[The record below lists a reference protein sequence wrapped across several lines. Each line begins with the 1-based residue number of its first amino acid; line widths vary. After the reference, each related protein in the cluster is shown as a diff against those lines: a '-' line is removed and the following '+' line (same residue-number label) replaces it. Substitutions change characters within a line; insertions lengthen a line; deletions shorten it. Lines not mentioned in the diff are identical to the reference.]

1 MKYAKEID
9 YFITRYSLI
18 PDRQI
23 DFESFMGVT
32 KEQKFLDFL
41 LSFES
46 ERKKEILYNGYN
58 YALYC
63 KQLSPIHFFMS
74 FAKGTDKIIGEKTD
88 EGIMDSYVE
97 DYKKCNILINIQSQF
112 FIIEK
117 NFEVSGN
124 FISLKNII
132 SKVITR
138 FLENRYLHF
147 ELDLLTEKNDFWKY
161 VSTNSGDITDVE
173 IKLSSP
179 NLLDGILSVSDFLR
193 KTNEQ
198 YNNTSFLFKLS
209 NDKGNLN
216 INPDNPFLQDAIRYS
231 SAGCG
236 TWKAKSKNSSK
247 WYKNTDNPI
256 LLKLPDELGQLK
268 DSDRQEIN
276 EAFEHVKRIDPENK
290 EG

>member
-1 MKYAKEID
+1 MKYTKEID

-46 ERKKEILYNGYN
+46 ERKKEIFYNGFN

-63 KQLSPIHFFMS
+63 QQLSPIHFFMS

-88 EGIMDSYVE
+88 AGIMDSYVE

-138 FLENRYLHF
+138 FLESRYLYF
-147 ELDLLTEKNDFWKY
+147 QLDLLTEKNDFWKY
-161 VSTNSGDITDVE
+161 VSTNSGNITDLE

-179 NLLDGILSVSDFLR
+179 NLLDGITSVSDFLR

-198 YNNTSFLFKLS
+198 YNNTSFKFKLS
-209 NDKGNLN
+209 NDNGKLN

-236 TWKAKSKNSSK
+236 TWKAKTKNSQQ

-256 LLKLPDELGQLK
+256 LLKLSDELGQLK
-268 DSDRQEIN
+268 DSDKQEIN
-276 EAFEHVKRIDPENK
+276 KVFEHVKHIDPENK